1 MTAPLSHLRILDLS
15 RLYPGAYCTEL
26 LADLGADVLKIE
38 APGAGDMMRFINGV
52 ADDPAHVSLNR
63 GKRSL
68 QLDLKHARAPEV
80 LGRLVAQ
87 ADVVVESHRPGAL
100 DAAGLGFE
108 AMRHHNPGLIW
119 CSITGF
125 GADGPL
131 AEAPGH
137 DITYLGYTG
146 LLTRLAGNGPLPVPD
161 VVFSVPLAGLMSA
174 VAILAAVA
182 RRAHTGQGG
191 RVDTSMADA
200 ALWLLSEDVVRA
212 TTGPPAGWGDMAARH
227 HYRCADGRFVTV
239 TASEPRSWALLTA
252 ALGLDDLA
260 GYQMGSDEPTTIARL
275 AEAFLAQS
283 AAEWVED
290 PGYAGG
296 VAPVNTGA
304 DILTDVHQV
313 ARRGIVPLGDQGI
326 PVVANPVRIDGGDGA
341 ASSAGLRWPP
351 ALGEHTDEALRT
363 AGFDDTAIADL
374 RASGAFGR

>member
-1 MTAPLSHLRILDLS
+1 MNAPLSHLKILDLS

-26 LADLGADVLKIE
+26 LADLGADVLKVE
-38 APGAGDMMRFINGV
+38 GPGAGDMMRFINGV
-52 ADDPAHVSLNR
+52 VDDPAHLSLNR

-68 QLDLKHARAPEV
+68 ELDLKHPRAPEI
-80 LGRLVAQ
+80 LAKLVAQ
-87 ADVVVESHRPGAL
+87 ADIVIESHRPGAL

-108 AMRHHNPGLIW
+108 AMRQFNPGLIW

-131 AEAPGH
+131 ATVPGH

-146 LLTRLAGNGPLPVPD
+146 LMARLAGNGPLPVPD
-161 VVFSVPLAGLMSA
+161 IVISVPLAGLMSA
-174 VAILAAVA
+174 VAVLAAVA
-182 RRAHTGQGG
+182 RRAQTGQGG

-212 TTGPPAGWGDMAARH
+212 TTGPPSGWGDMAARN
-227 HYRCADGRFVTV
+227 HYRSADGRYVTV
-239 TASEPRSWALLTA
+239 TGSEPRSWSLLIA

-260 GYQMGSDEPTTIARL
+260 GYRMGSDEPATIARF
-275 AEAFLAQS
+275 AEAFATKPAS
-283 AAEWVED
+283 VWVEN

-304 DILTDVHQV
+304 DILVDAHQQE
-313 ARRGIVPLGDQGI
+313 RRGIVPLGEQQV

-351 ALGEHTDEALRT
+351 ELGEHTDESLLA
-363 AGFDDTAIADL
+363 AGFDAAEITDL
-374 RASGAFGR
+374 RASGAVGH